1 MLAYSLT
8 EYAGELYRIKLS
20 CAGDEKIY
28 FFVVWGRANVTE
40 CKHLMVPIYA
50 FITIVLVD
58 HDYAAKFNSTVRGTL
73 YKYSV
78 DCPAPLTIV
87 TTTTTDSGTTT
98 DRQEPIKISC
108 R

>member
-28 FFVVWGRANVTE
+28 FFIVWGRANVTE

-50 FITIVLVD
+50 FIMILIMQQS
-58 HDYAAKFNSTVRGTL
+58 STAQYVELFTSIAQHL
-73 YKYSV
+73 
-78 DCPAPLTIV
+78 
-87 TTTTTDSGTTT
+87 
-98 DRQEPIKISC
+98 
-108 R
+108 